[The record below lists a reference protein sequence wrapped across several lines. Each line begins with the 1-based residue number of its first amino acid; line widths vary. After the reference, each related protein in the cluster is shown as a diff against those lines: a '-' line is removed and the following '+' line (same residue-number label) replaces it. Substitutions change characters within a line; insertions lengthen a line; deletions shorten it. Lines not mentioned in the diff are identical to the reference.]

1 MWIKRYFVMPEA
13 LQKVGVSTFEQ
24 AMNLRGK
31 AFRDV
36 PGRKT
41 MRVEL
46 NIANKDVGV
55 GKSYFIKQH
64 FGVGWSEII
73 KNLISFKKPILG
85 AMTEVS
91 AIQKLT
97 ELGIPTTPLV
107 AYGQQGCSPACF
119 NIASLR
125 SFVMTED
132 LGDIIS
138 LEELSVG
145 WQEKPQ
151 EFKQKLMREL
161 AQLAGKLHAAGLC
174 HRDFYLCHFVIK
186 KQDLDNQYLNLY
198 LIDLH
203 RMLQGQQVN
212 SRAVMKDIAG
222 FYFSA
227 KQCGLSAD
235 DLRVFKQHYLPQS
248 HAFWAQ
254 VETRAEVLLAKFN
267 SEKFQKRLSAEQSAL
282 D

>member
-1 MWIKRYFVMPEA
+1 MWIKHYFIMPEA
-13 LQKVGVSTFEQ
+13 LQKAGVGTFEQ

-41 MRVEL
+41 MQ
-46 NIANKDVGV
+46 IALGS
-55 GKSYFIKQH
+55 KSYFIKQH
-64 FGVGWSEII
+64 FGVGWGEII

-85 AMTEVS
+85 AMTEVN
-91 AIQKLT
+91 AIQKLA
-97 ELGIPTTPLV
+97 ELDIPTTRLV

-119 NIASLR
+119 NIASLQ

-132 LGDIIS
+132 LGDIVS

-151 EFKQKLMREL
+151 AFKQKLMQEL

-186 KQDLDNQYLNLY
+186 KQDLDNQHLYLY

-203 RMLQGQQVN
+203 RVLQGQKVN
-212 SRAVMKDIAG
+212 SRPVMKDIAG
-222 FYFSA
+222 LYFSA
-227 KQCGLSAD
+227 KQCG
-235 DLRVFKQHYLPQS
+235 
-248 HAFWAQ
+248 
-254 VETRAEVLLAKFN
+254 
-267 SEKFQKRLSAEQSAL
+267 
-282 D
+282 